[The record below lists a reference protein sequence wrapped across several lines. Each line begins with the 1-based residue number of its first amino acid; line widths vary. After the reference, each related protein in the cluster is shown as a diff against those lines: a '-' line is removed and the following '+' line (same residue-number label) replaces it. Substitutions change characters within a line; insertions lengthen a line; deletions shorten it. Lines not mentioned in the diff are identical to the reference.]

1 MKLTKLIST
10 ANKPWLI
17 VAVLYT
23 LTVVAVSLY
32 PLPEMHWQRGS
43 DKTVH
48 FFMYFFLYAVWR
60 AAGYRSLR
68 LLIVLAGFGIL
79 IEILQGILPVHRT
92 ADFWDATANVA
103 GILTAY
109 YIWPGSP
116 EDNPEGAP

>member
-1 MKLTKLIST
+1 
-10 ANKPWLI
+10 
-17 VAVLYT
+17 
-23 LTVVAVSLY
+23 
-32 PLPEMHWQRGS
+32 
-43 DKTVH
+43 
-48 FFMYFFLYAVWR
+48 MYFFLYAVWR

-116 EDNPEGAP
+116 EDNTEGAP